1 MRICKDH
8 WSMCRAAIEERG
20 MSGLVARDGKEAT
33 DNAMEE
39 LQGGNPP
46 FDPLMSMNWHWS
58 GEAMRCGGLYLMAVD
73 PENNP
78 DNEGH
83 YCPICEFAKHSEGF
97 EAKVAIDMIADQM
110 ADYARAEG
118 LIPQVS

>member
-1 MRICKDH
+1 
-8 WSMCRAAIEERG
+8 
-20 MSGLVARDGKEAT
+20 MSELVARDGKEAT
-33 DNAMEE
+33 DNAVEE

-58 GEAMRCGGLYLMAVD
+58 GEALRNGGLYLMEIDMKA
-73 PENNP
+73 NP

-83 YCPICEFAKHSEGF
+83 YCPLCEFAKHMKGF
-97 EAKVAIDMIADQM
+97 EAKASIGMIADQM
-110 ADYARAEG
+110 ADHARAEG